1 MNIESFIF
9 GTYPYIVL
17 TIFLLGSWVRFD
29 REQYTWKSDSS
40 QLLSNKCLRRASNL
54 FHVGIL
60 AIFFGHLFG
69 LLSPPALFHAIGISD
84 VGHQYVAIILGLI
97 FGTLCLIGAV
107 MLLLRRLLIKRIY
120 VNSRLMDIFILVWLL
135 VTLLLGLSTL
145 PSSWHHATN
154 GDASIMLALSEW
166 VRGALIFQ
174 ADPGL
179 LADVGTVFKI
189 HLFFGM
195 TVFLLFPF
203 TRLVHIWS
211 FPVGYLS
218 RACLFVRTK
227 RKLERSSTRRLIRS
241 RQNV

>member
-1 MNIESFIF
+1 MNIESFVF
-9 GTYPYIVL
+9 GIYPYIVL

-40 QLLSNKCLRRASNL
+40 QILSNKCLRRASNL
-54 FHVGIL
+54 FHVGII

-84 VGHQYVAIILGLI
+84 VGHQYVAIFLGLI
-97 FGTLCLIGAV
+97 FGTLCLLGAV
-107 MLLLRRLLIKRIY
+107 MLLLRRLLIKRIF
-120 VNSRLMDIFILVWLL
+120 VNSRFMDIFILVWLL
-135 VTLLLGLSTL
+135 ATLLLGLSTV
-145 PSSWHHATN
+145 PTSWHHAVN
-154 GDASIMLALSEW
+154 GDASAMLSLSQW
-166 VRGALIFQ
+166 VRGVLFLQ
-174 ADPGL
+174 ADPEL
-179 LADVGTVFKI
+179 LTNVSTIFKI

-211 FPVGYLS
+211 FPVGYLT

-227 RKLERSSTRRLIRS
+227 RKLVRSSERRLIRP
-241 RQNV
+241 RRNV

>member
-1 MNIESFIF
+1 MNIESFVF

-17 TIFLLGSWVRFD
+17 TIFFLGSLVRFD

-40 QLLSNKCLRRASNL
+40 QILSNKCLRRASNL
-54 FHVGIL
+54 FHVGII

-84 VGHQYVAIILGLI
+84 VGHQYVAIFLGLI
-97 FGTLCLIGAV
+97 FGTVCLIGAV
-107 MLLLRRLLIKRIY
+107 MLLLRRLLIKRIF
-120 VNSRLMDIFILVWLL
+120 VNSRFMDIFILIWLL
-135 VTLLLGLSTL
+135 ATLLLGLSTV
-145 PSSWHHATN
+145 PVSWHHAVN
-154 GDASIMLALSEW
+154 GDASAMLSLSQW
-166 VRGALIFQ
+166 VRGVITLQ
-174 ADPGL
+174 ADPKL
-179 LADVGTVFKI
+179 LANVGTVFKI

-211 FPVGYLS
+211 FPFGYLS

-227 RKLERSSTRRLIRS
+227 RKLEQSSERRLIRF
-241 RQNV
+241 RRNV